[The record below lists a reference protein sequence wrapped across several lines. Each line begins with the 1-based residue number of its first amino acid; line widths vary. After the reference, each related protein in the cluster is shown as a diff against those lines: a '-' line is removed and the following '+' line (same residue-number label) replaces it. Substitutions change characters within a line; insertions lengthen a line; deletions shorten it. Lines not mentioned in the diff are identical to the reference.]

1 MSETA
6 KNLLLRL
13 KKAKKV
19 NKQIDLVQQL
29 KDHNQEEMVN
39 HVLLIHLNR
48 KDHDSLR
55 LEILTAL
62 NFDDEKIV
70 RPLAAIISD
79 PYESIAIKEKAIALL
94 GENKGKNAMKSLL
107 KTYRKA
113 KDSKILDNLALALT
127 FFEDT
132 SVIKP
137 IIKALRHEEL
147 RLPALTGLARNESTV
162 YGSKDLMKALA
173 QLELTKQFE
182 ILHYDKIIENILEKF
197 KLANKEELLLAFNSK
212 KFDQAISDFRKEQVE
227 IAKMLKKVK
236 I

>member
-1 MSETA
+1 MSEES

-13 KKAKKV
+13 KKEKKV
-19 NKQIDLVQQL
+19 NKQIDLVQKL

-39 HVLLIHLNR
+39 HVLLVHLER

-70 RPLAAIISD
+70 SPLASIISD
-79 PYESIAIKEKAIALL
+79 PYESIAVKEKAIALL
-94 GENKGKNAMKSLL
+94 GENKSKNAMKSLL
-107 KTYRKA
+107 KVYRKA
-113 KDSKILDNLALALT
+113 KDPKILDNLALALT
-127 FFEDT
+127 FFQDT

-137 IIKALRHEEL
+137 IIKALHHEEL

-162 YGSKDLMKALA
+162 YSSKDLMKALA
-173 QLELTKQFE
+173 HIEITKQFE
-182 ILHYDKIIENILEKF
+182 LLHYNKIIENILQQF
-197 KLANKEELLLAFNSK
+197 KLASKEELLQAFKSK
-212 KFDQAISDFRKEQVE
+212 KFDQAIITYLKEQAE
-227 IAKMLKKVK
+227 ITKMLKKVK

>member
-6 KNLLLRL
+6 KKLLLQL

-29 KDHNQEEMVN
+29 KDYNQEEMVN

-55 LEILTAL
+55 LEILASL
-62 NFDDEKIV
+62 NFDDEKII
-70 RPLAAIISD
+70 RPLTEIIGDS
-79 PYESIAIKEKAIALL
+79 YESIAIKEKAITLL
-94 GENKGKNAMKSLL
+94 GENKSKNAMKSLM
-107 KTYRKA
+107 KIYRKA
-113 KDSKILDNLALALT
+113 KDPKILDNLALALT
-127 FFEDT
+127 FFEDV

-137 IIKALRHEEL
+137 LIKALHHEEL

-162 YGSKDLMKALA
+162 FRSKDLMKALA
-173 QLELTKQFE
+173 KLEITKQFE
-182 ILHYDKIIENILEKF
+182 LLHYDKIIENILEKF
-197 KLANKEELLLAFNSK
+197 KLANKEDLLLALNTK
-212 KFDQAISDFRKEQVE
+212 KMDQAINNYRKEQAE

-236 I
+236 M